1 MPENCDAVSRKP
13 LRVNDSLEI
22 CHQEEVRAGDS
33 VPSSSEGKAM
43 IMNNLHALRPTPA
56 TFESPVTH
64 RIESLRRDANLPRY
78 VSLDTASD
86 ALHLS
91 SPSSSSDRSPFL
103 SPNRPRRS
111 LTESDIKFVSGRRFS
126 FRDDFG
132 HAAAETYLI
141 TKLTFILL
149 KFLGIGYRWLSK
161 LGALALYALFLMP
174 GFLQVGYYYFFDKRI
189 HRSITYGPKPRNRL
203 DFYLPENMD
212 SPKPVV
218 AFITGGAWIIGYKA
232 WGSLLGLQ
240 LVEKDVIV
248 ACIDYRN
255 FPQGTI
261 SDMVEDVMQGISF
274 VCNNAAKYG
283 GDPDRVY
290 LAGQSAGAHIAACAL
305 VEQAI
310 KERAA
315 GERSKT
321 CKDSERENLDLTWK
335 ASQFKAYFGISG
347 GYNLKNLVDH
357 FHKRGLYRSLFLS
370 IMEGEECLLRYS
382 PELRVQSLS
391 GVARSLLPHILLYH
405 GAADNSI
412 PYDASTSFANVLAS
426 TGAHVTTRIYK
437 EKTHTDLFL
446 QDPMRGGQD
455 ALLEDILAVVHA
467 GDKEAQVKDTLSQP
481 RRRLVPELLL
491 QLARSVSPF

>member
-1 MPENCDAVSRKP
+1 MHENRDPVRRS
-13 LRVNDSLEI
+13 LGVDGSLEI
-22 CHQEEVRAGDS
+22 CQEGAGDS
-33 VPSSSEGKAM
+33 VSSPSSEEKGAS
-43 IMNNLHALRPTPA
+43 MNKLNAAILDSPLLHLT
-56 TFESPVTH
+56 
-64 RIESLRRDANLPRY
+64 ESLRKEANLPRY

-86 ALHLS
+86 ALHI
-91 SPSSSSDRSPFL
+91 SSSQGKRSF
-103 SPNRPRRS
+103 SSQHRPRRC
-111 LTESDIKFVSGRRFS
+111 LTESDIKLVSARKSS

-141 TKLTFILL
+141 TKLTFTLL

-161 LGALALYALFLMP
+161 LGALACYALFLMP
-174 GFLQVGYYYFFDKRI
+174 GFLQVGYSYFFDKRI

-218 AFITGGAWIIGYKA
+218 AFVTGGAWIIGYKA

-248 ACIDYRN
+248 ACLDYRN

-261 SDMVEDVMQGISF
+261 TDMVEDVMEGLSF
-274 VCNNAAKYG
+274 ICNNAARFG
-283 GDPDRVY
+283 GDPDRLYV
-290 LAGQSAGAHIAACAL
+290 AGQSAGAHLAACAL

-310 KERAA
+310 KESSACK
-315 GERSKT
+315 RSES
-321 CKDSERENLDLTWK
+321 CENSAKEDLDLTWR
-335 ASQFKAYFGISG
+335 ASQFKAYFAISG

-357 FHKRGLYRSLFLS
+357 FHKRGLYRRLFLS
-370 IMEGEECLLRYS
+370 IMEGEESLLRYS
-382 PELRVQSLS
+382 PELRVRSLS
-391 GVARSLLPHILLYH
+391 GFARSLLPPIHLFH
-405 GAADNSI
+405 GTADYSI
-412 PYDASTSFANVLAS
+412 PCDASTSFANVLAS
-426 TGAHVTTRIYK
+426 IGAHVFTRTY
-437 EKTHTDLFL
+437 EGKTHTDIFL

-455 ALLEDILAVVHA
+455 ALLEDIVAVVHA
-467 GDKEAQVKDTLSQP
+467 GDKEAQVKDALSEP